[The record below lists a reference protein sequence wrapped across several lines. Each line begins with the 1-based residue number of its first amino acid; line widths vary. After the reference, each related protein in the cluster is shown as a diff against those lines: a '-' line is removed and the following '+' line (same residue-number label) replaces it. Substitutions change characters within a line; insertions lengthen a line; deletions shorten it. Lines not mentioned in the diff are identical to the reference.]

1 MFWFGDFSGFQ
12 DGVIQAVETS
22 KGRLCGHESLNY
34 SGFCECFALLILQ
47 QTYPKTVEI
56 NWFSKLSRKLYIYRN
71 GGFSIPMSVYWR
83 IKATLKQS
91 ACLNRYPPKMD
102 PLGIEKN
109 GY

>member
-1 MFWFGDFSGFQ
+1 MIYDGLPWEQSGHSNVLVWRFSGFQ

-71 GGFSIPMSVYWR
+71 GGFSTYVSVLANKGH
-83 IKATLKQS
+83 IEAV
-91 ACLNRYPPKMD
+91 CLS
-102 PLGIEKN
+102 E
-109 GY
+109 

>member
-1 MFWFGDFSGFQ
+1 MVWRFSGFQ

-34 SGFCECFALLILQ
+34 SGF
-47 QTYPKTVEI
+47 TVEI

-102 PLGIEKN
+102 PLGIEKTDISDYHADPHFTSVQH
-109 GY
+109 GD